1 MALPDDYERILIV
14 KPEVMVYKIGPRP
27 NNRGY
32 RATDWNLLKPDW
44 TGRLRIVSKSEKCLV
59 RLEDRFSGDLFG
71 ECPVDEWPS
80 PAVESVLDSSRYFVL
95 RLCDPTGRHAF
106 VGIGFTDR
114 GDSFDFNVAISDHFK
129 WVKQSKQIEKDEVAH
144 DAKPP
149 MDLSFKSGETIK
161 INIASKNGSDIKGT
175 ERKPRTTS
183 SIAFTGILPPPP
195 GAKPNNNKKDIV
207 PPGPL
212 YRAAGTPMPQNVPA
226 PSPPNMKP
234 ATGNLLDDD
243 WGDFSSSATKNSL
256 EDNNSSDWV
265 NFS

>member
-1 MALPDDYERILIV
+1 MSELPEDYERILIV
-14 KPEVMVYKIGPRP
+14 KPEVMVFKIGPRP
-27 NNRGY
+27 SNRGY

-44 TGRLRIVSKSEKCLV
+44 TGRLRIVSKGEKCLV
-59 RLEDRFSGDLFG
+59 RLEDKFSGDLFG

-129 WVKQSKQIEKDEVAH
+129 WVKQSKQIEQVSSE
-144 DAKPP
+144 AKPP
-149 MDLSFKSGETIK
+149 IDLSFKQGETIK
-161 INIASKNGSDIKGT
+161 INIAGKNGNDST

-183 SIAFTGILPPPP
+183 SIPFTGILPPPP
-195 GAKPNNNKKDIV
+195 GAKPAGKKDIV
-207 PPGPL
+207 LTGPL

-226 PSPPNMKP
+226 PSPPDMKP
-234 ATGNLLDDD
+234 QGPAVGNLLDDD
-243 WGDFSSSATKNSL
+243 WGDFSSSATKGS
-256 EDNNSSDWV
+256 DNSSDWV

>member
-32 RATDWNLLKPDW
+32 RANDWTLLKPDW

-71 ECPVDEWPS
+71 ECPVNEWPS

-129 WVKQSKQIEKDEVAH
+129 WVKQSKQIEKDEVKAEP
-144 DAKPP
+144 A
-149 MDLSFKSGETIK
+149 MDLSFKTGQTIK
-161 INIASKNGSDIKGT
+161 INIAGKNGSDV
-175 ERKPRTTS
+175 KPSPKVRATS
-183 SIAFTGILPPPP
+183 SLPFTGILPPPP
-195 GAKPNNNKKDIV
+195 GAKPTNKKDIV
-207 PPGPL
+207 PSGPL
-212 YRAAGTPMPQNVPA
+212 YRAAGTPMPHNVPA
-226 PSPPNMKP
+226 PSPPNVKP
-234 ATGNLLDDD
+234 FTADSVNTGNLLDDD
-243 WGDFSSSATKNSL
+243 WGDFSSSGTKDGSA
-256 EDNNSSDWV
+256 DWV